1 MTSIE
6 SPGQSPPPSRQTG
19 PQLHDPPSDGHGVN
33 PSSKNQ
39 EETKED
45 LQNLSSNPAGP
56 LDAHVEELS
65 KKKYKNVAGKLTD
78 A

>member
-1 MTSIE
+1 MSAIE

-33 PSSKNQ
+33 TSSGNQ
-39 EETKED
+39 DESKAD
-45 LQNLSSNPAGP
+45 LERLSSNPPGP